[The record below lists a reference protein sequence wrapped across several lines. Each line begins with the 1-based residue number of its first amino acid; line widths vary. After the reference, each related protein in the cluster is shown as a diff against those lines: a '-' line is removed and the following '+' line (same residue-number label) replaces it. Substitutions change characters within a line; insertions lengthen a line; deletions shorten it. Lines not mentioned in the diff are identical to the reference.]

1 MRIPI
6 RSVRS
11 LHSVPSA
18 IRTKLDPSMSIHGL
32 LAAEFALEPPKDT
45 YWGTLIPQMRDFEA
59 STPFFWCESLQRCLP
74 EEAAQVL
81 RRQQERVSADWA
93 IFTAG
98 FPDVPER
105 EYVYAWFLV
114 NTRGF
119 YYETPEMLRYPW
131 VDRLALLPVADLF
144 NHAATGCLVTFT
156 AKGYIVKTDCEF
168 AEGDE
173 VCFSYGEHSNDVLL
187 AEYGFLLEGNNY
199 DKVCIDSFVLS
210 RATEEQKLLLG
221 ESDILGGYYIDA
233 EGHLNDTSRQ
243 ALQLIDGSKDGAP
256 EVNRTTVNAILKKFH
271 NEIKMKQRA
280 INADTDG
287 ELAQRET
294 LAARWSQIEAVV
306 ERALAAHDES

>member
-1 MRIPI
+1 M
-6 RSVRS
+6 
-11 LHSVPSA
+11 
-18 IRTKLDPSMSIHGL
+18 KLDPSMSIHGL
-32 LAAEFALEPPKDT
+32 LAAEFALEPPRDT
-45 YWGTLIPQMRDFEA
+45 YWGTLIQRMRDFEA
-59 STPFFWCESLQRCLP
+59 STPFFWCENLQRCLP

-81 RRQQERVSADWA
+81 RRQQER
-93 IFTAG
+93 
-98 FPDVPER
+98 R

-199 DKVCIDSFVLS
+199 DKVCIDGFVLS
-210 RATEEQKLLLG
+210 GATEEQKVLLG

-233 EGHLNDTSRQ
+233 EGHLNDTARQ
-243 ALQLIDGSKDGAP
+243 ALQLIDGSRDGAP
-256 EVNRTTVNAILKKFH
+256 EESRTTVNAILKKFH
-271 NEIKMKQRA
+271 NEVKMKQRA